1 MKNPECC
8 HDRVVRLQ
16 VPDRG
21 DHWICTVCS
30 EQFVLKSA
38 VDWKIAHL
46 TRELGE
52 RLEKET
58 TWNEQAPGVWV
69 KEEVSE

>member
-1 MKNPECC
+1 MNRSCL

-16 VPDRG
+16 VPDQG
-21 DHWICTVCS
+21 DHWICTICS
-30 EQFVLKSA
+30 EQFVPKTA

-46 TRELGE
+46 TTELGS
-52 RLEKET
+52 RMMD
-58 TWNEQAPGVWV
+58 EQATGMRI